1 MTKSISR
8 DVRSYI
14 AHRGSAFK
22 KRDVAEQLWPRWKN
36 AGLSATNDFRC
47 FKTYVG
53 SIVLD
58 EKEAG
63 RIEELYEIDGTTG
76 AKRYQRV
83 ESISAKNSPSLA
95 TVPTALLV
103 AELARTILSSR
114 NTVGR

>member
-1 MTKSISR
+1 MAESIRR

-14 AHRGSAFK
+14 ARQGSAFK
-22 KRDVAEQLWPRWKN
+22 KRHVAEQLWPRWKN

-63 RIEELYEIDGTTG
+63 RIKEIGELDSATG
-76 AKRYQRV
+76 AKWYQRV
-83 ESISAKNSPSLA
+83 KSVSAKNNPSLA

-103 AELARTILSSR
+103 AELARR
-114 NTVGR
+114 Y